1 MGLNTTG
8 QTGAASG
15 PGHDDAA
22 MAVALFEQMLLIRR
36 FEEMCIRMF
45 DEGVISTHLHVY
57 IGQEATGVGVASL
70 LRPDDLSL
78 TTHRNH
84 GHILARGSDPGRAL
98 AEILGRSTGLNR
110 GRGGTFHLSD
120 RSSGFL
126 STSALVG
133 GSVGLAA
140 GAAYALKQAG
150 GERISVAFFGDGALE
165 EGVVYETLNIAA
177 LRALPVVFVCENN
190 SHGAG
195 GSSAGQTPSSVHAA
209 PALADV
215 PRAIGIRTW
224 SVDGADLMAVRAAVS
239 DAIDLCRKR
248 QGPAFVE
255 AATTRWPGSRHI
267 YPKLDT
273 GLTDLAMAWEP
284 QRIAGEHA
292 QWIGRCDPVLRYAR
306 ALGQAGHL
314 DPARA
319 SSIDAAI
326 AERLAA
332 ARSFAVSSPY
342 PDASEA
348 RSGVF
353 A

>member
-1 MGLNTTG
+1 
-8 QTGAASG
+8 
-15 PGHDDAA
+15 
-22 MAVALFEQMLLIRR
+22 
-36 FEEMCIRMF
+36 
-45 DEGVISTHLHVY
+45 
-57 IGQEATGVGVASL
+57 
-70 LRPDDLSL
+70 
-78 TTHRNH
+78 
-84 GHILARGSDPGRAL
+84 
-98 AEILGRSTGLNR
+98 
-110 GRGGTFHLSD
+110 
-120 RSSGFL
+120 L

-140 GAAYALKQAG
+140 GAAYAVKQMG

-190 SHGAG
+190 SRGAG

-209 PALADV
+209 PTLADI

-224 SVDGADLMAVRAAVS
+224 SVDGTDLAAVRAALSEAV
-239 DAIDLCRKR
+239 DLCRKR
-248 QGPAFVE
+248 LGPAFIE

-273 GLTDLAMAWEP
+273 GLTDLALAWEP

-292 QWIGRCDPVLRYAR
+292 QWIGQCDPVLRCAR
-306 ALGQAGHL
+306 ALGQAGYL
-314 DPARA
+314 DLAQA
-319 SSIDAAI
+319 GAIDAAI
-326 AERLAA
+326 AKRLEA
-332 ARSFAVSSPY
+332 ARSFAESSPY
-342 PDASEA
+342 PDAFEA